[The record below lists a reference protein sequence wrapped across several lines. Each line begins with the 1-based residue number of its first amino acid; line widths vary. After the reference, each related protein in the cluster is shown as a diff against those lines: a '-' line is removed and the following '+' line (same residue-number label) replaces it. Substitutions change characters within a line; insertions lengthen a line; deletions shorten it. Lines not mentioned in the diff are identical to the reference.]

1 MVHILG
7 VLATSLLTENLI
19 YTLLSSLVS
28 VLSFNFF
35 FTIPMHSFTAYDK
48 GYPIT
53 FVIMFLTAFITG
65 TLTKRVKEQAR
76 LSAIKAFR
84 TEVLLKSSQKL
95 QRAKTKKEIID
106 EISKQLFKL
115 LDKTIIFY
123 PVENHELSEPL
134 VFKSNE
140 QEDEKI
146 YLNKDEE
153 AVASW
158 VFNNNKHAGAST
170 TTLPGA
176 KCLYLAVRC
185 EDSVL
190 GVIGIYLDKT
200 AIDDFENNL
209 LMAILNEGAMALE
222 KEASNSK
229 KREVEIKA
237 NQEELRA
244 NLLRSISHDLRT
256 PLTSISGNAGVLLDS
271 ADKLSNERKIE
282 IYSDIYED
290 SMWLIDLV
298 ENLLSITRIEN
309 GNIQINKEAQLIN

>member
-1 MVHILG
+1 MR
-7 VLATSLLTENLI
+7 
-19 YTLLSSLVS
+19 
-28 VLSFNFF
+28 
-35 FTIPMHSFTAYDK
+35 
-48 GYPIT
+48 
-53 FVIMFLTAFITG
+53 FLNNY
-65 TLTKRVKEQAR
+65 
-76 LSAIKAFR
+76 
-84 TEVLLKSSQKL
+84 
-95 QRAKTKKEIID
+95 
-106 EISKQLFKL
+106 FKL

-309 GNIQINKEAQLIN
+309 GNTQINKEAQLINEIVFRSDASY

>member
-1 MVHILG
+1 
-7 VLATSLLTENLI
+7 
-19 YTLLSSLVS
+19 
-28 VLSFNFF
+28 
-35 FTIPMHSFTAYDK
+35 
-48 GYPIT
+48 
-53 FVIMFLTAFITG
+53 MFLTAFITG

-170 TTLPGA
+170 TTVTRS
-176 KCLYLAVRC
+176 KM
-185 EDSVL
+185 S
-190 GVIGIYLDKT
+190 
-200 AIDDFENNL
+200 
-209 LMAILNEGAMALE
+209 ILSCSL
-222 KEASNSK
+222 
-229 KREVEIKA
+229 
-237 NQEELRA
+237 
-244 NLLRSISHDLRT
+244 
-256 PLTSISGNAGVLLDS
+256 
-271 ADKLSNERKIE
+271 
-282 IYSDIYED
+282 
-290 SMWLIDLV
+290 
-298 ENLLSITRIEN
+298 
-309 GNIQINKEAQLIN
+309 

>member
-1 MVHILG
+1 M
-7 VLATSLLTENLI
+7 
-19 YTLLSSLVS
+19 
-28 VLSFNFF
+28 
-35 FTIPMHSFTAYDK
+35 
-48 GYPIT
+48 
-53 FVIMFLTAFITG
+53 
-65 TLTKRVKEQAR
+65 
-76 LSAIKAFR
+76 
-84 TEVLLKSSQKL
+84 

-298 ENLLSITRIEN
+298 ENLLSITS
-309 GNIQINKEAQLIN
+309 

>member
-1 MVHILG
+1 MTIKNESKNKNNENQNQDLFEIEIL
-7 VLATSLLTENLI
+7 EEINI
-19 YTLLSSLVS
+19 P
-28 VLSFNFF
+28 SFN
-35 FTIPMHSFTAYDK
+35 
-48 GYPIT
+48 
-53 FVIMFLTAFITG
+53 
-65 TLTKRVKEQAR
+65 
-76 LSAIKAFR
+76 
-84 TEVLLKSSQKL
+84 
-95 QRAKTKKEIID
+95 EI
-106 EISKQLFKL
+106 
-115 LDKTIIFY
+115 
-123 PVENHELSEPL
+123 
-134 VFKSNE
+134 
-140 QEDEKI
+140 
-146 YLNKDEE
+146 
-153 AVASW
+153 SW
-158 VFNNNKHAGAST
+158 VFNNNKHASAST

-282 IYSDIYED
+282 IYSDIYF
-290 SMWLIDLV
+290 
-298 ENLLSITRIEN
+298 IEN
-309 GNIQINKEAQLIN
+309 

>member
-1 MVHILG
+1 M
-7 VLATSLLTENLI
+7 
-19 YTLLSSLVS
+19 
-28 VLSFNFF
+28 
-35 FTIPMHSFTAYDK
+35 K
-48 GYPIT
+48 
-53 FVIMFLTAFITG
+53 
-65 TLTKRVKEQAR
+65 
-76 LSAIKAFR
+76 
-84 TEVLLKSSQKL
+84 
-95 QRAKTKKEIID
+95 
-106 EISKQLFKL
+106 
-115 LDKTIIFY
+115 
-123 PVENHELSEPL
+123 
-134 VFKSNE
+134 
-140 QEDEKI
+140 KI

-271 ADKLSNERKIE
+271 ADKLSNERK
-282 IYSDIYED
+282 
-290 SMWLIDLV
+290 
-298 ENLLSITRIEN
+298 
-309 GNIQINKEAQLIN
+309 